1 MTAKRIRFE
10 SGDPRPGKRERSVAM
25 TGLLPDVTKSVPSD
39 VTTNAPFAV
48 TRSAQSGVMRIVP
61 FAVMMDPSGVTM
73 DPSGV
78 TMTAPLVELTTIV
91 DRGVMIGVLH
101 RMTGAAV
108 DLPRATVTSGVKMT
122 VVLVVSTMIVVPDV
136 MIDEGSRLGGV
147 ATTTGAPVR
156 RAAVDAMI
164 VARGA
169 TTVVRVVRAA
179 TTMMETG
186 GKATTAP
193 RPEKIASPLVALTK
207 ARVMTAGRLSPREA
221 RSCPDATS

>member
-1 MTAKRIRFE
+1 MTAKRIRFV
-10 SGDPRPGKRERSVAM
+10 SGDPRPGKSERSVAM
-25 TGLLPDVTKSVPSD
+25 TGLLPDVTRSVPSD
-39 VTTNAPFAV
+39 ATTNAPFAV
-48 TRSAQSGVMRIVP
+48 T
-61 FAVMMDPSGVTM
+61 T

-108 DLPRATVTSGVKMT
+108 DLPRATVTSGVMMT
-122 VVLVVSTMIVVPDV
+122 VLLVAPTMIVVPDV
-136 MIDEGSRLGGV
+136 GSPLGGV
-147 ATTTGAPVR
+147 ATTTGALVR
-156 RAAVDAMI
+156 LAVEDAMSRHVAGDAMI

-179 TTMMETG
+179 TTTMETG

-221 RSCPDATS
+221 RSRPDATSWFLF

>member
-1 MTAKRIRFE
+1 MTAKRIRFV
-10 SGDPRPGKRERSVAM
+10 SGDPRPGKSERSVAM
-25 TGLLPDVTKSVPSD
+25 TGLLPDVTRSVPSD
-39 VTTNAPFAV
+39 ATTNAPFAV
-48 TRSAQSGVMRIVP
+48 T
-61 FAVMMDPSGVTM
+61 T

-169 TTVVRVVRAA
+169 TTVVRAVRAA
-179 TTMMETG
+179 TTTMETG

-221 RSCPDATS
+221 RSRPDATSWFLF